1 MRCSVGAAPPTSSG
15 RNRAATVSRTAE
27 TRRGTL
33 STTVVVRLA
42 VDGRGRA
49 SARSGVAAFD
59 ELLET
64 MAAHGRFDLD
74 VEASGP
80 PARDAHAVVVGAGAA
95 LGEAFA
101 RAVGSRDVV
110 RGVGEATVPVA
121 GALVRAVCDLRGP
134 GLLAYGAAPP
144 AWQLVGDYDVS
155 LTPEF
160 WQAFAGEAGVT
171 LHLDRLRGEHG
182 RPVTTAAYAAA
193 ARALAAAAE
202 RDPRIAASGGEG
214 AGG

>member
-1 MRCSVGAAPPTSSG
+1 M
-15 RNRAATVSRTAE
+15 SRTADV
-27 TRRGTL
+27 RRGTL
-33 STTVVVRLA
+33 AATVVVRLA

-59 ELLET
+59 ALLEAV
-64 MAAHGRFDLD
+64 AAHGHFDLD
-74 VEASGP
+74 VAASGAAP
-80 PARDAHAVVVGAGAA
+80 GDAHAVVVGAGAA

-101 RAVGSRDVV
+101 RAVGARDVL

-134 GLLAYGAAPP
+134 GLLAYDAAPP
-144 AWQLVGDYDVS
+144 AWQLVGDYDVA

-160 WQAFAGEAGVT
+160 WQAFVGEARVT

-202 RDPRIAASGGEG
+202 RDPRVAAGPGGGE
-214 AGG
+214 AAR

>member
-1 MRCSVGAAPPTSSG
+1 M
-15 RNRAATVSRTAE
+15 SRTAE
-27 TRRGTL
+27 VRRGTPA
-33 STTVVVRLA
+33 TTVVVRLA

-49 SARSGVAAFD
+49 SVRSGVTAFD

-64 MAAHGRFDLD
+64 VAAHGHFDLD
-74 VEASGP
+74 VEASGGEG
-80 PARDAHAVVVGAGAA
+80 RDARAVVVGAGAA

-101 RAVGSRDVV
+101 RAVGPRDVV

-121 GALVRAVCDLRGP
+121 GALVRAVCDLGGP

-144 AWQLVGDYDVS
+144 AWQLIGDYDVS

-160 WQAFAGEAGVT
+160 WQAFAGEARVT
-171 LHLDRLRGEHG
+171 LHLDRLRGDHG

-202 RDPRIAASGGEG
+202 RDPRVVAGPG
-214 AGG
+214 AERGAR